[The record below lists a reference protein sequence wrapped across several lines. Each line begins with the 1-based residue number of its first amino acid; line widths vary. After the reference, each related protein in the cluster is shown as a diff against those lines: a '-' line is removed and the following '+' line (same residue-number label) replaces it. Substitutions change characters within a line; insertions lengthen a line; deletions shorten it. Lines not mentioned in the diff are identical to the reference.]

1 MNLNKMLIIVAVA
14 AISINA
20 RPCTSLIASGSAT
33 ASGRPLL
40 WKHRD
45 TSAESNFIH
54 RVDEPGKI
62 GYVGLFNG
70 GDSLE
75 LDEAWMGMND
85 AGFAIM
91 NTVAYNLPP
100 NDPDWIDREGFVMAQ
115 ALQTCRTVDDF
126 ERMLCEMPKPMG
138 VRTNFGV
145 IDAAGN
151 GAYFETDDYK
161 YVRYDLRDA
170 HDGVMVRTNYAYSG
184 ASNEGMGYIRH
195 QNVVDLLK
203 AQIAT
208 GSLTPASL
216 TEGVSRSFYN
226 SLTGFDLNE
235 SSDSWAVDQDFVPR
249 YSSTSSIVVEGIL
262 PGESADS
269 QVMWANIAYPPCSYV
284 VGVSNTEVPAC
295 VDATAADG
303 TARAPMAIE
312 AAELKALVFPVT
324 RGSGSKYINLDVLR
338 PINEENYQK
347 SLESFS
353 NFRRKVDKT
362 RY

>member
-1 MNLNKMLIIVAVA
+1 MIPRIIFLLSLILTPVSML
-14 AISINA
+14 
-20 RPCTSLIASGSAT
+20 PCTSLIAAGIAT

-45 TSAESNFIH
+45 TSADNNFVH

-70 GDSLE
+70 GDSLD
-75 LDEAWMGMND
+75 LSQAWMGMND

-91 NTVAYNLPP
+91 NTVAYNLPE
-100 NDPDWIDREGFVMAQ
+100 NDPDRADREGLIMAA

-126 ERMLCEMPKPMG
+126 ERMLKDADKPLG

-145 IDAAGN
+145 IDAQGN
-151 GAYFETDDYK
+151 GAYFETDDYR
-161 YVRYDLRDA
+161 YVRYDLADA
-170 HDGVMVRTNYAYSG
+170 RDGVMIRTNYAYSG
-184 ASNEGMGYIRH
+184 EPDAGMGYIRH

-203 AQIAT
+203 PQIAT

-216 TEGVSRSFYN
+216 TENVSRSFYN
-226 SLTGFDLNE
+226 SLTGFDLGE

-249 YSSTSSIVVEGIL
+249 HSSTASIVVEGIL
-262 PGESADS
+262 PGETPDA
-269 QVMWANIAYPPCSYV
+269 QVMWTNIAYPPCCHV
-284 VGVSNTEVPAC
+284 VAVTCTDVPAA

-303 TARAPMAIE
+303 TARAPLALE
-312 AAELKALVFPVT
+312 AAELKALVFPVH
-324 RGSGSKYINLDVLR
+324 RGSGPRYVYLDALR

-347 SLESFS
+347 SLEEYSK
-353 NFRRKVDKT
+353 FRKAHPERKK
-362 RY
+362 